1 MILNLVA
8 VPVILFRRT
17 RFGNGLFAVL
27 ILCLAASDIAVLLLS
42 VLGSL
47 IMEVGHL
54 LWGGAPGSC
63 QVYYWLS
70 AWVTG
75 LSAYLLVAIVGMVT
89 AKAAGPDSC
98 LQRLRDCRWLLLAL
112 LAASG
117 LYALPE
123 LLVRDSL
130 ELGDGGECKMKE
142 FIFET
147 QTLFVFHFKRRQR
160 VHPRR
165 DRRGV
170 RRLRGVAPGGA
181 PRGAGAPGDRRHPAP
196 GDQDLEARLPPLL
209 RAPGGAVQVR
219 GGGEAIQVRETH
231 NFPHF

>member
-1 MILNLVA
+1 MDGPAGLILNLAA

-27 ILCLAASDIAVLLLS
+27 ILCLMSSDLAVLLLS

-47 IMEVGHL
+47 VMEVEHL

-63 QVYYWLS
+63 QASHQSPILTWSLGSEKKFLQLQIYYWLS

-75 LSAYLLVAIVGMVT
+75 LSAYLLVSLVVMVT
-89 AKAAGPDSC
+89 AKASAPDSC

-123 LLVRDSL
+123 LLVRKSVQL
-130 ELGDGGECKMKE
+130 PGEDGEH
-142 FIFET
+142 T
-147 QTLFVFHFKRRQR
+147 T
-160 VHPRR
+160 
-165 DRRGV
+165 
-170 RRLRGVAPGGA
+170 
-181 PRGAGAPGDRRHPAP
+181 
-196 GDQDLEARLPPLL
+196 
-209 RAPGGAVQVR
+209 
-219 GGGEAIQVRETH
+219 
-231 NFPHF
+231 